1 MTSCETQRGS
11 YLMELQSIWAEPKRI
26 KNFMT
31 RITLPLLVKQCN
43 CNEQKEIIEFSQQFV
58 LFFAQMRIHKMFW
71 ACKSRGFDEEWEKKR
86 DQILVKAFTA
96 RLNGGEDFLRFVR
109 RWEINPAITPFP
121 LVHHIPALSFSQ
133 SFSSSISP
141 CHLSFSPSSPGLQL
155 SQYAVTL
162 FLSPACGGEGSWMD
176 VWVGVWS

>member
-1 MTSCETQRGS
+1 
-11 YLMELQSIWAEPKRI
+11 MELRSIWAQPKRI

-31 RITLPLLVKQCN
+31 WITLPLLVKKCN

-58 LFFAQMRIHKMFW
+58 LFFLHKW
-71 ACKSRGFDEEWEKKR
+71 EYTKCSEHVNTQGFDEEWEKR
-86 DQILVKAFTA
+86 DQILVKASTA